1 MNHSPPG
8 SSVHEIFQARMLEW
22 KKKKKN
28 AGVGCHFLLQGVL
41 LTQGLNPRL
50 LDWQADS
57 QPQSHQQSLMRTHQ
71 VWAWQQTAWQG
82 KGDSWEW
89 GLRGFSFLLFK
100 TRTEFLSESLTF
112 PQIEKTSSRS
122 GVLVNLVLCS
132 KSIQTECFHTRVI
145 NYFSGSHDL
154 SLRLG
159 PGTWNP
165 SLQRLHLDKCLLEE
179 QNTKKLWWFWRR
191 KGYQLSILA

>member
-1 MNHSPPG
+1 
-8 SSVHEIFQARMLEW
+8 MLEW

-28 AGVGCHFLLQGVL
+28 AGVGCHFLRQGVL

-57 QPQSHQQSLMRTHQ
+57 QPESHQQCLMRTHQ
-71 VWAWQQTAWQG
+71 VWVWRQKPWQG

-100 TRTEFLSESLTF
+100 TRTEFLSESHISPDQENVLK
-112 PQIEKTSSRS
+112 IWCS
-122 GVLVNLVLCS
+122 GYLVLCS
-132 KSIQTECFHTRVI
+132 KSLQTECFHIRVI

-159 PGTWNP
+159 PGTWDP
-165 SLQRLHLDKCLLEE
+165 LLRRLHLDKCLLEE